1 MIKVIYNDNT
11 VRVSGHANYAEYG
24 KDIVCASVSSVIA
37 TIVNC
42 IMNIDKSSI
51 TYQDDGKTII
61 ITKINNKSIEYS
73 DDSNV
78 ITIKKINSNEIVNII
93 INTMIEI
100 LKDLERQ
107 YKENIKIES
116 EE

>member
-11 VRVSGHANYAEYG
+11 IKVSGHANYAEYG

-61 ITKINNKSIEYS
+61 ITKINNN
-73 DDSNV
+73 DVVN
-78 ITIKKINSNEIVNII
+78 TIFA
-93 INTMIEI
+93 TMIDI
-100 LKDLERQ
+100 LKDLENQ
-107 YKENIKIES
+107 YKENIKVES

>member
-24 KDIVCASVSSVIA
+24 KDIVCASVSSIITTV
-37 TIVNC
+37 VNC
-42 IMNIDKSSI
+42 IMNLDKTSI

-61 ITKINNKSIEYS
+61 ITKINNSEVV
-73 DDSNV
+73 N
-78 ITIKKINSNEIVNII
+78 TIFA
-93 INTMIEI
+93 TMIDI
-100 LKDLERQ
+100 LKDLENQ
-107 YKENIKIES
+107 YKENIKVES

>member
-1 MIKVIYNDNT
+1 MIKVLIKNN
-11 VRVSGHANYAEYG
+11 VIRIKGHANYSDYG
-24 KDIVCASVSSVIA
+24 KDIVCASVSSVIY
-37 TIVNC
+37 TTVNS

-51 TYQDDGKTII
+51 EYTDDG
-61 ITKINNKSIEYS
+61 NQ
-73 DDSNV
+73 
-78 ITIKKINSNEIVNII
+78 ITITKINSNEVVNIL

>member
-24 KDIVCASVSSVIA
+24 KDIVCASVSSIIT

-42 IMNIDKSSI
+42 IMNLDKSSI

-61 ITKINNKSIEYS
+61 ITKINNNEVV
-73 DDSNV
+73 N
-78 ITIKKINSNEIVNII
+78 TIFA
-93 INTMIEI
+93 TMIDI
-100 LKDLERQ
+100 LKDLENQ
-107 YKENIKIES
+107 YKENIKVES

>member
-1 MIKVIYNDNT
+1 MIKVIYNSNT
-11 VRVSGHANYAEYG
+11 IKISGHAGYAEYG

-61 ITKINNKSIEYS
+61 ITKINNNEVV
-73 DDSNV
+73 N
-78 ITIKKINSNEIVNII
+78 TIFA
-93 INTMIEI
+93 TMIDI
-100 LKDLERQ
+100 LKDLENQ
-107 YKENIKIES
+107 YKENIKVES

>member
-11 VRVSGHANYAEYG
+11 IKVSGHANYAEYG

-61 ITKINNKSIEYS
+61 ITKINNNEVV
-73 DDSNV
+73 N
-78 ITIKKINSNEIVNII
+78 TIFA
-93 INTMIEI
+93 TMINI
-100 LKDLERQ
+100 LKDLENQ
-107 YKENIKIES
+107 YKENIKVES

>member
-24 KDIVCASVSSVIA
+24 KDIVCASVSSIITTV
-37 TIVNC
+37 VNC
-42 IMNIDKSSI
+42 IMNLDKTSI

-61 ITKINNKSIEYS
+61 ITKINNNEVV
-73 DDSNV
+73 N
-78 ITIKKINSNEIVNII
+78 TIFA
-93 INTMIEI
+93 TMIDI
-100 LKDLERQ
+100 LKDLENQ
-107 YKENIKIES
+107 YKENIKVES

>member
-61 ITKINNKSIEYS
+61 ITKINNNEVV
-73 DDSNV
+73 N
-78 ITIKKINSNEIVNII
+78 TIFA
-93 INTMIEI
+93 TMIDI
-100 LKDLERQ
+100 LKDLENQ
-107 YKENIKIES
+107 YKENIKVES

>member
-1 MIKVIYNDNT
+1 MIKVIKKNN
-11 VRVSGHANYAEYG
+11 VIEISGHAGYDEFG

-42 IMNIDKSSI
+42 IMNIDKDSI

-61 ITKINNKSIEYS
+61 ITKINNNEVV
-73 DDSNV
+73 N
-78 ITIKKINSNEIVNII
+78 TIFA
-93 INTMIEI
+93 TMIDI
-100 LKDLERQ
+100 LKDLENQ
-107 YKENIKIES
+107 YKENIKVES